1 MKIYRANYES
11 RNFSF
16 EAYGKTEQDARA
28 ALMIGLLRHMD
39 QYNLEADWYYK
50 DDISIV
56 EYQLNTPYRDYSI
69 IKEVTV

>member
-16 EAYGKTEQDARA
+16 EAYGKTEPDARA
-28 ALMIGLLRHMD
+28 ALMIGLLRHTH
-39 QYNLEADWYYK
+39 QYNLEADWCCN
-50 DDISIV
+50 DDISVV

-69 IKEVTV
+69 IKGE

>member
-16 EAYGKTEQDARA
+16 EAYGKTKEDAKA
-28 ALMIGLLRHMD
+28 SLMIGLLRHMH
-39 QYNLEADWYYK
+39 QYDLDPDWYCE

-69 IKEVTV
+69 IKGE

>member
-1 MKIYRANYES
+1 MRIYRANYES

-28 ALMIGLLRHMD
+28 ALMIGLLRHMH
-39 QYNLEADWYYK
+39 QYNLEADWYCN

-56 EYQLNTPYRDYSI
+56 EYQLNAPYRDYSI
-69 IKEVTV
+69 IKGE